1 MLTNNKLLLI
11 VTDHELDPD
20 PPALQLN
27 LQSVSNLLAFGQ
39 KHQACHLCCPESEGD
54 VMNLQPALNTPVQT
68 HKVVATELDG
78 GGTLNII
85 RVFNFFISLSICC
98 IFSLT
103 PFFVL

>member
-11 VTDHELDPD
+11 VTNHELDPD

-27 LQSVSNLLAFGQ
+27 LHSVSDLLAFGQ
-39 KHQACHLCCPESEGD
+39 EHQACHLCCPESEGD
-54 VMNLQPALNTPVQT
+54 VMNLQPALNTPVQA

-85 RVFNFFISLSICC
+85 KSI
-98 IFSLT
+98 
-103 PFFVL
+103 